1 MAIADQSRT
10 RIDGTWEITLRPDLS
25 PAHSALLE
33 LSRDG
38 DSLSVKIESP
48 DGTGTG
54 EGLVDGSRLSW
65 TMTFG
70 QLPAPWRFS
79 AEIDGDVLQGRAEA
93 ESGQFKMI
101 ASLEG
106 VRAGSDAEVGFREGS
121 EALVETLTA
130 CGVEYVFGYSGGM
143 TTSVQ
148 RSIVGQGVP
157 NVNARTELSAAWMS
171 YGYNRVKRRAASATL
186 SWCVGS
192 LHAAPVVLAAKLDST
207 PLVYMLMENSAAW
220 DLRDALQDG
229 TELYSAFKPLAKYV
243 RRIVDGQDLPLA
255 VRQAVLAAS
264 TGKFGP
270 AVLDL
275 THEAMYQ
282 KTTIKTEPLSLPS
295 PPAADDEA
303 VRRTIELLRSAS
315 RPVLLAGAGIH
326 MADATGE
333 LRRFVEAAG
342 IPVVT
347 SGPGGRG
354 VLPDDHPLYAGD
366 MSGWGYFGTGTR
378 LAEEADLW
386 IAVGFSFS
394 QTATASWS
402 LAKPENVVHVDV
414 EQSQLGRIFQPAVGV
429 VADAGKFLAQLGDRL
444 EESGLRRTDGGD
456 PARLAEIARAKESYL
471 ELLSS
476 FTGADPIM
484 PAAVGQALAAE
495 VPADTILVND
505 EGFMVPG
512 MVFSE
517 DKYPSGFANP
527 LGFHYDSL
535 GSTLPVAIGAKLAAP
550 DRLVVSVGGDGG
562 FFYDC
567 ADLSVLA
574 ERGLKVVSI
583 VLNNGGLYGGRRGR
597 EHGVNALPLT
607 HWTDLPEETDYT
619 AIARSMGVPGERVEK
634 AADIAPAIRRA
645 IEADGP
651 YFIEVMT
658 SGSTLHL
665 SLNAWPDPDP
675 KTARKFG
682 HGDRSVEGSWP
693 S

>member
-1 MAIADQSRT
+1 MTIVDRPET
-10 RIDGTWEITLRPDLS
+10 KIDGRWEIVLRPDLS
-25 PAHSALLE
+25 PAHDAVLE

-38 DSLSVKIESP
+38 DSLSVKIESA

-54 EGLVDGSRLSW
+54 EGFVDGSRLSW

-70 QLPAPWRFS
+70 HLPAPWRFR
-79 AEIDGDVLQGRAEA
+79 AEIDGDVLEGRAEA
-93 ESGQFKMI
+93 EFGQFKMI
-101 ASLEG
+101 ASMEG
-106 VRAGSDAEVGFREGS
+106 VRAGSDARVTFREGS

-148 RSIVGQGVP
+148 RSVVGQGVP

-186 SWCVGS
+186 MWCVGS

-207 PLVYMLMENSAAW
+207 PLVYMLMENSAVW

-282 KTTIKTEPLSLPS
+282 KTTIRTEPLTLPS
-295 PPAADDEA
+295 PPAADEEA
-303 VRRTIELLRSAS
+303 VQRTIELIKSAS
-315 RPVLLAGAGIH
+315 RPVLLAGAGVH
-326 MADATGE
+326 MADATAE
-333 LRRFVEAAG
+333 LRRFVEATG
-342 IPVVT
+342 IPVVS

-366 MSGWGYFGTGTR
+366 MSGWGYFGTGTQ

-402 LAKPENVVHVDV
+402 LAKPEKVVHVDI
-414 EQSQLGRIFQPAVGV
+414 EQAQLGRIFQPTVGV
-429 VADAGKFLAQLGDRL
+429 VADAGKFLAQLSGRL
-444 EESGLRRTDGGD
+444 EASGLRRSDGGD
-456 PARLAEIARAKESYL
+456 PATLAKIAQAKESYL
-471 ELLSS
+471 QLLSS
-476 FTGADPIM
+476 FVGADPIM
-484 PAAVGQALAAE
+484 PAAVGQALSEE
-495 VPADTILVND
+495 VPPDTILVND

-512 MVFSE
+512 MVFNE

-562 FFYDC
+562 FYYDSS
-567 ADLSVLA
+567 DLSVLA
-574 ERGLKVVSI
+574 ERNLKVVCI

-607 HWTDLPEETDYT
+607 HWTDLPEETDFT
-619 AIARSMGVPGERVEK
+619 TIARSMGVPGERVEK
-634 AADIAPAIRRA
+634 ADDIAPAIRRA

-665 SLNAWPDPDP
+665 SLNGWPDPDP
-675 KTARKFG
+675 KTTRKFG